1 MIIAGSKTAGGGVR
15 RLRWLLSSFLPF
27 FATRHHPYE
36 YVCVSYIRRNVGM
49 VLHTYICMYEYI
61 HICKVMRFPLT
72 HTYSTVYIYKIFHDS
87 RIPSPEVRQARR
99 RDAGRGF
106 GVRSPHGVSHGDL
119 RQRLQRPHNSQILM
133 ETPLVHPTN
142 KNKSAG

>member
-87 RIPSPEVRQARR
+87 RIPRYDR
-99 RDAGRGF
+99 RDGGTR
-106 GVRSPHGVSHGDL
+106 VRSPHGVSHGDL